1 MSVYVSDYDF
11 ELPEEL
17 IASRP
22 PERRD
27 EARMLVLDRGS
38 GQISHGSIKN
48 LPDLLEA
55 GDLAVMNDTR
65 VIRARLLGDGG
76 KVEVLLVERLAPRV
90 WKCLVRPGKKFRQG
104 SAMDI
109 ASTSLTV
116 LEVFEDGTRVVE
128 FKKEPDLEREGRVP
142 IPPYF
147 GREADDEDVERYQT
161 VYAREEGSVAAPTAG
176 LHFTPELLEKV
187 PHAFVTLHVGL
198 GTFQPVKCE
207 ALADHKM
214 HEERYRIS
222 PASATSINSAQR
234 ILAVGTTV
242 ARVLESQPEGPV
254 QAVSGSTDIFIRPPH
269 AFQRVGALLTNFH
282 LPRSTL
288 LMLVSAF
295 AGREV
300 VLQAYKEAV
309 AEKYRFYSYG
319 DCMLIK

>member
-1 MSVYVSDYDF
+1 MSDYDF
-11 ELPEEL
+11 ELPEDL

-27 EARMLVLDRGS
+27 EARMLVLERAS
-38 GQISHGSIKN
+38 GQVSHARIGD
-48 LPDLLEA
+48 LPTLMKA
-55 GDLAVMNDTR
+55 GELAVMNDTR
-65 VIRARLLGDGG
+65 VIRARLLGEGG
-76 KVEVLLVERLAPRV
+76 RLEVFLAERLEPRV

-104 SAMDI
+104 SVIKI
-109 ASTSLTV
+109 ASTSLCV
-116 LEVFEDGTRVVE
+116 REVFDDGTRVVE
-128 FKKEPDLEREGRVP
+128 FEQEPDLEREGRVP

-147 GREADDEDVERYQT
+147 GREADEQDVERYQT
-161 VYAREEGSVAAPTAG
+161 IFAREEGSVAAPTAG
-176 LHFTPELLEKV
+176 LHFTPDLLMKV

-214 HEERYRIS
+214 HEERYRIPS
-222 PASATSINSAQR
+222 ESAMAINGARR

-242 ARVLESQPEGPV
+242 TRVLESQPDGPI
-254 QAVSGSTDIFIRPPH
+254 QALSGSTDIFIRPPH
-269 AFQRVGALLTNFH
+269 TFRRVGSLLTNFH

-295 AGREV
+295 AGREA
-300 VLQAYKEAV
+300 VLAAYEEAV

-319 DCMLIK
+319 DCMLIR

>member
-1 MSVYVSDYDF
+1 MSEHVSDYDF
-11 ELPEEL
+11 ELPEDL

-27 EARMLVLDRGS
+27 EARMLVLERAS
-38 GQISHGSIKN
+38 GQVSHARIGD
-48 LPDLLEA
+48 LPTLMKA
-55 GDLAVMNDTR
+55 GELAVMNDTR
-65 VIRARLLGDGG
+65 VIRARLLGEGG
-76 KVEVLLVERLAPRV
+76 RLEVFLAERLEPRV

-104 SAMDI
+104 SVIKI
-109 ASTSLTV
+109 ASTSLCV
-116 LEVFEDGTRVVE
+116 REVFDDGTRVVE
-128 FKKEPDLEREGRVP
+128 FEQEPDLEREGRVP

-147 GREADDEDVERYQT
+147 GREADEQDVERYQT
-161 VYAREEGSVAAPTAG
+161 IFAREEGSVAAPTAG
-176 LHFTPELLEKV
+176 LHFTPDLLMKV

-214 HEERYRIS
+214 HEERYRIPS
-222 PASATSINSAQR
+222 ESAMAINGARR

-242 ARVLESQPEGPV
+242 TRVLESQPDGPI
-254 QAVSGSTDIFIRPPH
+254 QALSGSTDIFIRPPH
-269 AFQRVGALLTNFH
+269 TFRRVGSLLTNFH

-295 AGREV
+295 AGREA
-300 VLQAYKEAV
+300 VLAAYEEAV

-319 DCMLIK
+319 DCMLIR